1 MIIGRQSGSCVGGRL
16 AADVRRLGVAQQ
28 SGSAAE
34 NAKTK
39 PQRRKHIPKPGK
51 ALKWHVKGALPD
63 VLPVCWLGRR
73 R

>member
-1 MIIGRQSGSCVGGRL
+1 MVGGLLL
-16 AADVRRLGVAQQ
+16 ACGGWVVAQQ

-39 PQRRKHIPKPGK
+39 PQRRKNIPKPGK